1 MLYSQPDTDKVNAL
15 GNEEVLPSSHRLD
28 GERGL
33 LEGERPDAEV
43 LGSRLEHLLL
53 KRKTNRLL

>member
-1 MLYSQPDTDKVNAL
+1 MLYSQPDTDKVNASDK
-15 GNEEVLPSSHRLD
+15 GEVLPSSHRLD

-33 LEGERPDAEV
+33 QEERCDAEV
-43 LGSRLEHLLL
+43 LNSKLEDLLL